1 MRTGDEEGARRR
13 RSGARRARR
22 MARRTF
28 LTFLASDESGEG
40 VGSLILGV
48 KGGVKEKNVNGW
60 RAEQEVIGGQRA

>member
-1 MRTGDEEGARRR
+1 MRTGNEEGARRR

-48 KGGVKEKNVNGW
+48 KENGVKKECKTDGALSREW
-60 RAEQEVIGGQRA
+60 P

>member
-28 LTFLASDESGEG
+28 LTFLASDERGEG
-40 VGSLILGV
+40 VGSLILGA
-48 KGGVKEKNVNGW
+48 KGEYGVKKECKRMAR
-60 RAEQEVIGGQRA
+60 RARE

>member
-1 MRTGDEEGARRR
+1 MRTGDEEGARWR

-48 KGGVKEKNVNGW
+48 KGENGV
-60 RAEQEVIGGQRA
+60 EQRT